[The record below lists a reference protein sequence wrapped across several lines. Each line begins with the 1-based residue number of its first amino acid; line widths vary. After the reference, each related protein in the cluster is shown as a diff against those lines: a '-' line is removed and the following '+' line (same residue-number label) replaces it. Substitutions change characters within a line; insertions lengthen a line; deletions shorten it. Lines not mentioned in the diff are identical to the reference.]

1 MEMTCHNCGNKHFK
15 DGNVDNVFNIQE
27 KIYLVKNIPALI
39 CTRCGEP
46 YFTPETQRSI
56 ENIIKSKNNVVSK
69 IEADVLEFV

>member
-1 MEMTCHNCGNKHFK
+1 MTCHNCGNKHFK